1 MSQGIFIKGFPI
13 PNVNGTY
20 TQLNTEVIGTARL
33 WESVDALYR
42 LRYKQLDPQF
52 TLTEDRTFDPNK
64 RYYKYVN
71 GVYVL
76 DEETHDRAD
85 EITPSVYYERFNVGR
100 WEIVPMNN
108 GTPSNDYVFC
118 AVLNDET
125 IDPDHPGVIWEDA
138 NGLNLTGVR
147 IDAWDE
153 SSFSTSVSEPI
164 VDEAAGT
171 VTTITTSTNLVTG
184 DVYRETNVVRM
195 KDVYVQHTLN
205 RYVNMNLAIGKVYRF
220 KFISDF
226 EVLGYRTN
234 SSGEAITSQP
244 LNAGVYKLEKVMPYF
259 DLVASGIDLYANL
272 YQIIG
277 LKKEVYESDKS
288 RLADSSVYK
297 LSDPTDK
304 SVVIYMP
311 QIFIK
316 EADPSVDKYSKVLL
330 TVDLGIHTNPDNLED
345 MKDVLAK
352 VFEKRYGIKPEVES
366 QSLVTLAEYDHI
378 WLAKSQMEQIEAN
391 REYIAKHS
399 SVSFSSLFD
408 LETTNQIYLENMRLK
423 GTVKHLEEALITL
436 NNSEQ

>member
-1 MSQGIFIKGFPI
+1 
-13 PNVNGTY
+13 
-20 TQLNTEVIGTARL
+20 
-33 WESVDALYR
+33 
-42 LRYKQLDPQF
+42 
-52 TLTEDRTFDPNK
+52 
-64 RYYKYVN
+64 
-71 GVYVL
+71 
-76 DEETHDRAD
+76 
-85 EITPSVYYERFNVGR
+85 
-100 WEIVPMNN
+100 
-108 GTPSNDYVFC
+108 
-118 AVLNDET
+118 
-125 IDPDHPGVIWEDA
+125 
-138 NGLNLTGVR
+138 
-147 IDAWDE
+147 
-153 SSFSTSVSEPI
+153 
-164 VDEAAGT
+164 
-171 VTTITTSTNLVTG
+171 
-184 DVYRETNVVRM
+184 
-195 KDVYVQHTLN
+195 
-205 RYVNMNLAIGKVYRF
+205 MNLAIGKVYRF

-234 SSGEAITSQP
+234 SSGEALTNQP

-277 LKKEVYESDKS
+277 LKKEVYESDKA

-366 QSLVTLAEYDHI
+366 QSIVTLAEYDHI
-378 WLAKSQMEQIEAN
+378 WLAKSQMEQIEAD